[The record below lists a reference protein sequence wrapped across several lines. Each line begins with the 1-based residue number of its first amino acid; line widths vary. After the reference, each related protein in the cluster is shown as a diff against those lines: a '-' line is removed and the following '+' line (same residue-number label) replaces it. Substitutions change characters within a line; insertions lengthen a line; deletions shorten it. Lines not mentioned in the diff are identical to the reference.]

1 MMMLGAVGENAPTV
15 PRVGWTQYWPA
26 QPGEMGAVALWRRPW
41 GVGTLDLA
49 DTFAHDASSGSWIT
63 FSGNPILDLPND
75 AAVPLRSRA
84 QTLLRAFDSRGLA
97 ALGGVDGGFAIA
109 WWHGRERRLH
119 LVRDRFGI
127 EPLYYALTP
136 GTLWFGSRGSDVAG
150 SCGLRSRISMQG
162 LAEFLTYCYLPGR
175 NTLMHDV
182 LRIEP
187 GDLLEWN
194 ASQRTAR
201 TVPWYRLS
209 YESPLEGSEHDIAV
223 TYRHALERS
232 VLRRLDDSRAGAFL
246 SGGMDSSSV
255 VTFARKHLTGE
266 INTYGFRCGGASF
279 DESHY
284 ARSLAHELGVRHS
297 EVEYSEQRA
306 FDIARAAAVMEDPF
320 CDIGI
325 EIGTWMLAEAARGQ
339 VDYLLTG
346 DGGDELW
353 ASHPVYAAQR
363 LMRWYDAMPLPKA
376 VRRGLSHLSSLVSDS
391 ESKRGLAVVMKRI
404 LPPPAAPQDLGHF
417 RWRLYQT
424 PATLRAL
431 AHPAVR
437 AQIAETDPFLPVHRS
452 LKGYRGPADGVSR
465 WLYSDYRTVSGF
477 YFSRLLLARHFGLE
491 VRLPFYDRE
500 LVELGARIPARLKL
514 EGIERTKR
522 LFRAAMEGVLP
533 DIVNHRKDKLGHSVP
548 LKNWL
553 RTGGALQVDVRRVIL
568 SESFLDRKLIRQDA
582 VTRMLDEHER
592 RRHNHSH
599 RLWALYVLEL
609 WMRAHVDTSSVAA
622 FELRQAN

>member
-1 MMMLGAVGENAPTV
+1 MMMLGAVGESVPTV
-15 PRVGWTQYWPA
+15 PRVGWQSWPP
-26 QPGEMGAVALWRRPW
+26 QQSDSREPALWRKPW
-41 GVGTLDLA
+41 GVATLDLA
-49 DTFAHDASSGSWIT
+49 DTFANDASSGSWIA
-63 FSGNPILDLPND
+63 FSGSPIMDLPKD

-84 QTLLRAFDSRGLA
+84 QMLLRALDSRGLA
-97 ALGGVDGGFAIA
+97 ALSGVDGGFAIA
-109 WWHGRERRLH
+109 WWNGRKRRLSFI
-119 LVRDRFGI
+119 RDRFGI
-127 EPLYYALTP
+127 EPCYYALAS

-150 SCGLRSRISMQG
+150 ACGTRSRISMQG

-182 LRIEP
+182 LRVEP
-187 GDLLEWN
+187 GDALEWD
-194 ASQRTAR
+194 ADERVAR
-201 TVPWYRLS
+201 NVSWYRLS

-223 TYRHALERS
+223 NYRNVLERS
-232 VLRRLDDSRAGAFL
+232 VLRRLDGSRPGALL

-255 VTFARKHLTGE
+255 VTFARRHLTGE
-266 INTYGFRCGGASF
+266 INTYGFRCSGASF

-284 ARSLAHELGVRHS
+284 ARTLAVELGVRHT
-297 EVEYSEQRA
+297 EVEYSERRA
-306 FDIARAAAVMEDPF
+306 LDTALAAAAMEDPF
-320 CDIGI
+320 CDVGI
-325 EIGTWMLAEAARGQ
+325 EIGTWMLAEAAHGR

-363 LMRWYDAMPLPKA
+363 IMRWYDALPLPKTL
-376 VRRGLSHLSSLVSDS
+376 RRTLSGMTSLVTDSD
-391 ESKRGLAVVMKRI
+391 SKRGLAVVMKRI
-404 LPPPAAPQDLGHF
+404 LPPIGAPRDLGHF

-424 PATLRAL
+424 PATLSNLVHA
-431 AHPAVR
+431 AVGT
-437 AQIAETDPFLPVHRS
+437 QIAETDPFLPVHRS
-452 LKGYRGPADGVSR
+452 LRGYRGPNDGLSR

-477 YFSRLLLARHFGLE
+477 YFSRLLLARRFGLE
-491 VRLPFYDRE
+491 VRVPFYDRE

-522 LFRAAMEGVLP
+522 LFRVAMEGVLP

-553 RTGGALQVDVRRVIL
+553 RAGGALDLDVRRVIL
-568 SESFLDRKLIRQDA
+568 SESFLDRRLIRAEA
-582 VTRMLDEHER
+582 VKAMLDEHER

-609 WMRAHVDTSSVAA
+609 WMRAHLDNSVTTAS
-622 FELRQAN
+622 ELRWAN